1 MTPAELS
8 ERLWDFAARVGKLV
22 DALPDS
28 RIGRHVA
35 GQLVRSGTA
44 SAPNYD
50 EACAGESRADFIH
63 KLSIALKEMK
73 ETRGWLRFV
82 VKATL
87 LSEKRIAALVTESEE
102 LAAILAKSITTA
114 KQATRTRST
123 ARNNLQ

>member
-1 MTPAELS
+1 MTPNELS
-8 ERLWDFAARVGKLV
+8 ERLWDFAARVGKV
-22 DALPDS
+22 MDALPDS

-35 GQLVRSGTA
+35 GQLVSSGTA

-50 EACAGESRADFIH
+50 EPCAGESRADFIH

-82 VKATL
+82 VKADL
-87 LSEKRIAALVTESEE
+87 LAEKRTGALVTESEE

-114 KQATRTRST
+114 KQSTRNRST
-123 ARNNLQ
+123 ARLNLQ